1 MRWFVVYTQPLKET
15 VAKQHLEEQGYDV
28 YLPMFKKTRRHA
40 RRIDEVLQPL
50 FPRYL
55 FVGLDLKIDA
65 WRAVNGTRGVA
76 YLLLNDGHPL
86 GISTS
91 IIEELKILENNGVV
105 PIECVSAFTK
115 GENLRVVDGVFKD
128 QVAVFQMMGD
138 KQRVQLLLNFLGR
151 DTRITVPVYAVEAA

>member
-55 FVGLDLKIDA
+55 FVGLDLKLDA

-105 PIECVSAFTK
+105 PVECVSAFTK

-128 QVAVFQMMGD
+128 QVAVFQRMGD

>member
-1 MRWFVVYTQPLKET
+1 MTWFVVYTQPLKEM

-40 RRIDEVLQPL
+40 RRVNEVLQPL

-55 FVGLDLKIDA
+55 FVELDLKVDA

-91 IIEELKILENNGVV
+91 IIEELKTLENDGVV
-105 PIECVSAFTK
+105 PIICVNAFTK
-115 GENLRVVDGVFKD
+115 GESLRIMDGTFKD
-128 QVAVFQMMGD
+128 QVAVFQMMDD
-138 KQRVQLLLNFLGR
+138 KQRVQLLLSFLGIE
-151 DTRITVPVYAVEAA
+151 TRITVPAYAVEAA

>member
-40 RRIDEVLQPL
+40 RRTDEVLQPL

-55 FVGLDLKIDA
+55 FVGLDLKLDA

-91 IIEELKILENNGVV
+91 IIEELKVLENDGVV

-128 QVAVFQMMGD
+128 QVAVFQRMGD